1 MPCVLAQL
9 HKKRYHGNHW
19 KFVMKQLA
27 KCQNVIINK
36 YILTILSFSGVQQSL
51 YRFLIHPSA
60 TTFCLLG
67 GAYCSLKHFLIYLAC
82 VFPLPSLCFSYVSL
96 SLLTHLVSYATGC
109 SLNSVFFSKNS
120 RKFATSPALGCRRG
134 RGCSELWK
142 TQFFLNTLYHILYMN
157 FLLSWLLNLAGYLS
171 FLFWCP

>member
-1 MPCVLAQL
+1 
-9 HKKRYHGNHW
+9 
-19 KFVMKQLA
+19 MKQLA

-120 RKFATSPALGCRRG
+120 RKFATSPSPALGCY
-134 RGCSELWK
+134 W
-142 TQFFLNTLYHILYMN
+142 LYKNYQPIGMTVH
-157 FLLSWLLNLAGYLS
+157 SHCVES
-171 FLFWCP
+171 FEGVLQR